1 MYETVVTAYRIMID
15 LWSYINNVH
24 VCTHQYTPV
33 WHKDEYDVII
43 GIKLDIGL
51 SSLMLLYLDRK
62 AEVLGWNRNPAIFF
76 HYIIAHPSY
85 GVMRLMTLMELTES
99 GMLIRNDEQL
109 GGRKEMD
116 KVHGQGSNL

>member
-1 MYETVVTAYRIMID
+1 M
-15 LWSYINNVH
+15 
-24 VCTHQYTPV
+24 YTPV

-43 GIKLDIGL
+43 GIKLDIGP

-62 AEVLGWNRNPAIFF
+62 AEVLGWNPNPAIFFF

-99 GMLIRNDEQL
+99 GMLIRNDDQL
-109 GGRKEMD
+109 GGRKEMN

>member
-1 MYETVVTAYRIMID
+1 M
-15 LWSYINNVH
+15 
-24 VCTHQYTPV
+24 YTPV
-33 WHKDEYDVII
+33 WHKDEYDVVII
-43 GIKLDIGL
+43 GIKLDIGP

-62 AEVLGWNRNPAIFF
+62 AEVLGWNPNPAIFFF

-85 GVMRLMTLMELTES
+85 GVMRLMTLIELTES
-99 GMLIRNDEQL
+99 GMLIRNDDQL

>member
-1 MYETVVTAYRIMID
+1 M
-15 LWSYINNVH
+15 
-24 VCTHQYTPV
+24 YTPV

-62 AEVLGWNRNPAIFF
+62 AEVLGWNPNPAIFFF

-99 GMLIRNDEQL
+99 GMLIRNDDQL
-109 GGRKEMD
+109 GGRKEMN

>member
-1 MYETVVTAYRIMID
+1 M
-15 LWSYINNVH
+15 
-24 VCTHQYTPV
+24 YTPV
-33 WHKDEYDVII
+33 WHKDEYDVVII
-43 GIKLDIGL
+43 GIKLDIGP

-62 AEVLGWNRNPAIFF
+62 AEVLGWNPNPAIFFF

-99 GMLIRNDEQL
+99 GMLIRNDDQL

>member
-1 MYETVVTAYRIMID
+1 M
-15 LWSYINNVH
+15 
-24 VCTHQYTPV
+24 YTPV

-43 GIKLDIGL
+43 GIKLDIGP

-62 AEVLGWNRNPAIFF
+62 AEVLGWNPNPAIFFF

-99 GMLIRNDEQL
+99 GMIILSDDQL
-109 GGRKEMD
+109 GGRKEMN

>member
-1 MYETVVTAYRIMID
+1 M
-15 LWSYINNVH
+15 
-24 VCTHQYTPV
+24 YTPV

-62 AEVLGWNRNPAIFF
+62 AEVLGWNPNPAIFFF

-99 GMLIRNDEQL
+99 GMLIRNDDQL